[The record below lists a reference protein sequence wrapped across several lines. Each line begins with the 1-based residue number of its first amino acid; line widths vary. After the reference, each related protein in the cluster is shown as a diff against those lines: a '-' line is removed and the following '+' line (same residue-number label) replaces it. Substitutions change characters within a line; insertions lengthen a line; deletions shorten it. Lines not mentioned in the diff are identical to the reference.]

1 MTSKHWTE
9 DRQERE
15 NLIKTIGLGTEV
27 ATFMVDKGHRNGPEL
42 HTITTTGIIIV
53 RNARTK
59 KMVTKLIARPN
70 QIRRY
75 FDEITEEV
83 ERVIT
88 VARKHQQK
96 GYNMVQR
103 KKETQISLFSLL

>member
-1 MTSKHWTE
+1 MTSRHWTE

-15 NLIKTIGLGTEV
+15 NLIRTIGLGTKI
-27 ATFMVDKGHRNGPEL
+27 ATFVVDKGHRNGPEL

-75 FDEITEEV
+75 FDEVTEEV

-88 VARKHQQK
+88 VARKHQQL
-96 GYNMVQR
+96 GYNMVQKGR
-103 KKETQISLFSLL
+103 KEKW